1 MSAVRHGAGDPDAPH
16 VDDELLRMRQLRG
29 AVVGSAQLAP
39 RHAAADRMFQPR
51 LSHPKSCVFRTDVH
65 RCFRLHDPYGC
76 ATALCGLLMATRGQA
91 ARVSPRYCHKEKSRH
106 VSRTRKVKRS
116 AQAHMPGLDAE
127 IMAMLDRVRQV
138 FGDEVLGGIY
148 ERAQNAAIRQSVSPD
163 AATANASNDGQLRV
177 VSDSTDDGFVR
188 ALRDELDRVLTHH

>member
-1 MSAVRHGAGDPDAPH
+1 M
-16 VDDELLRMRQLRG
+16 
-29 AVVGSAQLAP
+29 
-39 RHAAADRMFQPR
+39 
-51 LSHPKSCVFRTDVH
+51 
-65 RCFRLHDPYGC
+65 
-76 ATALCGLLMATRGQA
+76 
-91 ARVSPRYCHKEKSRH
+91 
-106 VSRTRKVKRS
+106 SRTRKVKRS

>member
-1 MSAVRHGAGDPDAPH
+1 MSRI
-16 VDDELLRMRQLRG
+16 
-29 AVVGSAQLAP
+29 
-39 RHAAADRMFQPR
+39 
-51 LSHPKSCVFRTDVH
+51 
-65 RCFRLHDPYGC
+65 
-76 ATALCGLLMATRGQA
+76 
-91 ARVSPRYCHKEKSRH
+91 
-106 VSRTRKVKRS
+106 VKRS

-148 ERAQNAAIRQSVSPD
+148 ERAHNAAIRQSVSPG

-177 VSDSTDDGFVR
+177 VWDSTDDGFVR